1 MNYPAPTASNHYL
14 CDHLYLLHS
23 SFQRLLGRNLGN
35 LPWQGEITAKNLFEA
50 PFVLLSHNTAVDPI
64 FTYGNRTAMQLFNM
78 DWQQLTRLPSRFSA
92 EPVAREERERL
103 LQTVTRQGYIDH
115 YTGVRIA
122 NGGQRFYIQDA
133 IVWNLLDEKGCYHG
147 QAAFF
152 DRWQNL

>member
-64 FTYGNRTAMQLFNM
+64 FT
-78 DWQQLTRLPSRFSA
+78 
-92 EPVAREERERL
+92 
-103 LQTVTRQGYIDH
+103 
-115 YTGVRIA
+115 
-122 NGGQRFYIQDA
+122 
-133 IVWNLLDEKGCYHG
+133 
-147 QAAFF
+147 
-152 DRWQNL
+152 